1 MKFPNLSPYPRQK
14 QKIKIEK
21 PPSPFYSVVKIR
33 IVKEKQKCEKK
44 DLKEEHKEERKL
56 VKMEYDSKS

>member
-21 PPSPFYSVVKIR
+21 PPSPFYSVLKIR
-33 IVKEKQKCEKK
+33 IIKEKQKSEKK
-44 DLKEEHKEERKL
+44 RFKRRT
-56 VKMEYDSKS
+56 

>member
-1 MKFPNLSPYPRQK
+1 M
-14 QKIKIEK
+14 EK

-33 IVKEKQKCEKK
+33 IVKEKQKSEKK

-56 VKMEYDSKS
+56 VKIEYESKSQCLLMKFMLVL